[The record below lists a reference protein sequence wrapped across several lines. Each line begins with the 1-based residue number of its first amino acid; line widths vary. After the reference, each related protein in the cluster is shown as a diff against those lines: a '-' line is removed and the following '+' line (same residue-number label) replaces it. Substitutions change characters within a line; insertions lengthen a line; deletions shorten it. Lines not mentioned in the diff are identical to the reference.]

1 MYNLYI
7 EKNISS
13 KDYLKKVLK
22 KYHIEYDIFYNEY
35 GKPYLKNNELYFNI
49 SHSKDYTVL
58 VTSDKEIGVDIQ
70 YLTYNEKTRD
80 RICTEEE
87 RKKVKTDLDFTKIW
101 TKKEAYIKKIGIGLE
116 YGMKNVDTT
125 KIDNIDIY
133 KKDGYIIAICYE
145 K

>member
-1 MYNLYI
+1 MYSLYI

-13 KDYLKKVLK
+13 EELLKKVLK

-58 VTSDKEIGVDIQ
+58 VTSNKEIGVDIQ
-70 YLTYNEKTRD
+70 YLTFNEKTRD

-87 RKKVKTDLDFTKIW
+87 QKIAINELEFTKIW
-101 TKKEAYIKKIGIGLE
+101 AKKEAYIKKIGIGLE

-125 KIDNIDIY
+125 KIDTIDLY
-133 KKDGYIIAICYE
+133 KKENYIIAICYE

>member
-1 MYNLYI
+1 MYSLYI

-13 KDYLKKVLK
+13 EDFLKKVLK

-49 SHSKDYTVL
+49 SHSKEYIVIA
-58 VTSDKEIGVDIQ
+58 VSDKEIGVDIEH
-70 YLTYNEKTRD
+70 LTFNEKTAD
-80 RICTEEE
+80 RICTKEE

-101 TKKEAYIKKIGIGLE
+101 TKKEAYIKKIGMGLE

-133 KKDGYIIAICYE
+133 KKDDYIIAICYE

>member
-1 MYNLYI
+1 MYSLYI

-13 KDYLKKVLK
+13 KDFLKKVLK

-87 RKKVKTDLDFTKIW
+87 RKIAINELEFTKIW
-101 TKKEAYIKKIGIGLE
+101 AKKEAYIKKIGIGLE

-125 KIDNIDIY
+125 KINNIDLY
-133 KKDGYIIAICYE
+133 KKDNYIIAICYE